1 MRRLSKFFIKPP
13 PSSNNNEEF
22 TPQDEVLS
30 ELAIKM
36 RSAKKLID
44 FGLWK
49 YDVGEDKSYWSDKVF
64 EIFDM
69 QKGEAPT
76 IADLFDI
83 IHPEDLE
90 RFKTLFAGAL
100 KEKTGSRISFRIIDK
115 KGEVRFLEQYCE
127 AVLDENENL
136 LHFIGTTIDVSEIK
150 RTQQNFK
157 QYVKKAEEITEFL
170 DAGIWTID
178 VRQQKMVFCSPR
190 IEDISGYKSIDFET
204 DKTIWRSIIYHEDL
218 AKYDERNEKLKL
230 GKVPKLNYRI
240 VQKGG
245 SIRWIRDEVVP
256 TYTEGGELVR
266 LEGIITDI
274 TEQREVQE
282 QLEYLAYHD
291 YLTKLP
297 NRRMFDKELN
307 AMFEN
312 VGLSDTPFSIMHL
325 GLDGFKLINDSLGH
339 LAGDILLKE
348 FSLRV
353 KACITSHDFVA
364 RIDGDEFAILI
375 RNAKDVAQVIDI
387 AKKMIDTLEEP
398 YVIDNHELYVT
409 ASIGISLYPE
419 DGDNATTLLGSA
431 DKALYR
437 AKERGKNN
445 YQLYMPSMNVE
456 AYKLYSLDQDLRKAI
471 ERKELVVYYQP
482 KVEAKTGL
490 MVGAEALIRWNH
502 PEWKLVSAGEF
513 ISLAEENGLIYAI
526 TNWVFRT
533 VCEQI
538 NKWKEIGAVPVP
550 VSVNI
555 SPKIFLKHGW
565 EDQLIKVIEETNIDP
580 KLLELEITESNLIEN
595 EETFKTAIN
604 KLKSYG
610 IKLSIDDFGTGFSS
624 LLYLQKFEID
634 TIKIDRHFINHYLV
648 DNNAPITKAIIRLAH
663 ELNMTVVAEGVETE
677 EQRVFLSQQNCDQ
690 IQGYLF
696 SKPIPPEQFI
706 GFLHDPV
713 IRSAGK
719 EAGIPIENRRK
730 GFRIDLAYPLNAEMT
745 IVQFKGKTVKLGKTE
760 VLVED
765 IGIGGLRFMSHVDLP
780 VNPNILLEFTTEI
793 LGELVEVKGNVVWRE
808 VVGEFF
814 QYGLQFQ
821 VSENEQQLLTKLLNN
836 FAIQIRKNPVPPNC
850 RFVKEGIFKHLTSI
864 KGE

>member
-1 MRRLSKFFIKPP
+1 MRKISKIFTKPP
-13 PSSNNNEEF
+13 PLSNNNEEF
-22 TPQDEVLS
+22 TQQDEMLN

-36 RSAKKLID
+36 RSAEKLID

-49 YDVGEDKSYWSDKVF
+49 YDVGGDKSYWSDKVF

-69 QKGEAPT
+69 QKGKAPT
-76 IADLFDI
+76 IPDLFDV

-90 RFKTLFAGAL
+90 RFKTLFGDAM
-100 KEKTGSRISFRIIDK
+100 KEKIGSRISFRIIDK

-136 LHFIGTTIDVSEIK
+136 LQFIGTTVDVSEIK

-170 DAGIWTID
+170 DAGIWSID
-178 VRQQKMVFCSPR
+178 VRQQRVVFCSPR
-190 IEDISGYKSIDFET
+190 IGVISGYKSIDFET
-204 DKTIWRSIIYHEDL
+204 DMTVWRSIIYPEDL
-218 AKYDERNEKLKL
+218 AAYDERNEKMKL
-230 GKVPKLNYRI
+230 GKIPKMNYRI
-240 VQKGG
+240 VHKSG

-256 TYTEGGELVR
+256 TYTEDGELVW

-282 QLEYLAYHD
+282 RLEYLAYHD

-307 AMFEN
+307 TMFEN
-312 VGLSDTPFSIMHL
+312 VNLSDTHFSIMHL

-339 LAGDILLKE
+339 LAGDNLLKE

-353 KACITSHDFVA
+353 KACITRHDFVA
-364 RIDGDEFAILI
+364 RIGGDEFAILI
-375 RNAKDVAQVIDI
+375 RNAEGGAQVIDI

-437 AKERGKNN
+437 AKEMGKNN

-456 AYKLYSLDQDLRKAI
+456 TYKLYSLDQDLRKAI
-471 ERKELVVYYQP
+471 ERNELVVYYQP

-538 NKWKEIGAVPVP
+538 NKWKELGVVPVP

-555 SPKIFLKHGW
+555 SPKIFLKHEW
-565 EDQLIKVIEETNIDP
+565 EEQLIKIIEETNTDP
-580 KLLELEITESNLIEN
+580 KLLELEITESTLIEN

-604 KLKSYG
+604 KIKSYG
-610 IKLSIDDFGTGFSS
+610 IKLSIDDFGTGYSS

-648 DNNAPITKAIIRLAH
+648 NNNAPITKAIIRLAH

-706 GFLHDPV
+706 EFLNNPV
-713 IRSAGK
+713 IRSEGN
-719 EAGIPIENRRK
+719 ESQMPMENRRK
-730 GFRIDLAYPLNAEMT
+730 GFRIDLAYPLSSEMT

-760 VLVED
+760 VLVEN
-765 IGIGGLRFMSHVDLP
+765 IGIKGLRFRSHVDLP
-780 VNPNILLEFTTEI
+780 VNPNILLKFGTEI
-793 LGELVEVKGNVVWRE
+793 LGESLEVTGNVVWRE
-808 VVGEFF
+808 TIGEFF
-814 QYGLQFQ
+814 QYGLQFKIND
-821 VSENEQQLLTKLLNN
+821 NEQQSLTKLLNN

-850 RFVKEGIFKHLTSI
+850 RFVTENTFKHLTSI
-864 KGE
+864 KEE